1 MDSLTHK
8 IHIKG
13 YVPRMF
19 FDSSILRKF
28 SDIDIELGYSTIM
41 FKGTETQLND
51 FCKECSKDETYF
63 KIIGVD

>member
-1 MDSLTHK
+1 MEILEHK

-13 YVPRMF
+13 YVPEMF

-41 FKGTETQLND
+41 FKGTNEELDD
-51 FCKECSKDETYF
+51 FISHCIKDETYF
-63 KIIGVD
+63 KITGVD